1 MGDDKLLMAELIELC
16 SRETIVSAL
25 LHHKNEHSKTCHC
38 MCSGND
44 ETLKRVLYRRI
55 ICPNTCKDVAN
66 EIRGLLESSLKK
78 TKSIPIQEEEK
89 KEDVVHLLYT
99 FVEVFRLMTVVT
111 NDILS
116 IAGCKDKNAL
126 FDALTSSAPPTH
138 RIKLAAQVAEK
149 FLLNKK

>member
-1 MGDDKLLMAELIELC
+1 MGDDKLLMADLIERC
-16 SRETIVSAL
+16 NTDTIKAAL
-25 LHHKNEHSKTCHC
+25 SYHKAGHIKTCNC
-38 MCSGND
+38 MLSGND
-44 ETLKRVLYRRI
+44 EMLKNVLSRRLK
-55 ICPNTCKDVAN
+55 CVYTSSDTED
-66 EIRGLLESSLKK
+66 EIYELLKSSLKK
-78 TKSIPIQEEEK
+78 TKEEK
-89 KEDVVHLLYT
+89 EEDVVHLLYT

-126 FDALTSSAPPTH
+126 FDALTSGAPPTH

>member
-1 MGDDKLLMAELIELC
+1 MGDDKLLMADLIELC

-44 ETLKRVLYRRI
+44 EMLKNVLSRRLK
-55 ICPNTCKDVAN
+55 CVYTSSDTED
-66 EIRGLLESSLKK
+66 EIYELLKSSLKK
-78 TKSIPIQEEEK
+78 TKSIPIQKEEK
-89 KEDVVHLLYT
+89 EEDVVHLLYT

-126 FDALTSSAPPTH
+126 FDVLTSGTPPTH